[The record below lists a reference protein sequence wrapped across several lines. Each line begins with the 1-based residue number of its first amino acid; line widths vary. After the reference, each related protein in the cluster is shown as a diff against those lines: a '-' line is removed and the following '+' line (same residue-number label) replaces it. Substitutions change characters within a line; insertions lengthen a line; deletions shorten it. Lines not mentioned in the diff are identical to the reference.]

1 MLKNIL
7 NLEGAQ
13 ELSIFEKK
21 SINGGAYPV
30 EPICGNVT
38 WTASQAVCL
47 NYNPHYNPVYL
58 GNNKCSIVGDAC

>member
-30 EPICGNVT
+30 EPICGYVT
-38 WTASQAVCL
+38 WNASETVCL
-47 NYNPHYNPVYL
+47 NYDPYYRPVYL